1 MEVFMRNLFSMDS
14 GIFRFLTRLA
24 DLMIL
29 NILFIVCCIPIVTI
43 GASVT
48 SLYYVTLKMAVNE
61 EGYIAKAFLKSF
73 RQNFRQATVIW
84 LILLV
89 LGCVFGIDFYILY
102 YSEGS
107 FFTVLRFCIG
117 ATALVYLMV
126 LLYVFPTLARFY
138 NSVKNTM
145 RNALI
150 MALAD
155 LPRTLL
161 ILVITAGSILITF
174 LNGYTLWYGL
184 LVWVLFGFSL
194 VAYANSFFLNKV
206 FAKYTP
212 EEPSEDEAKTAET
225 IDEES

>member
-1 MEVFMRNLFSMDS
+1 
-14 GIFRFLTRLA
+14 
-24 DLMIL
+24 
-29 NILFIVCCIPIVTI
+29 
-43 GASVT
+43 
-48 SLYYVTLKMAVNE
+48 
-61 EGYIAKAFLKSF
+61 
-73 RQNFRQATVIW
+73 
-84 LILLV
+84 
-89 LGCVFGIDFYILY
+89 
-102 YSEGS
+102 
-107 FFTVLRFCIG
+107 
-117 ATALVYLMV
+117 
-126 LLYVFPTLARFY
+126 
-138 NSVKNTM
+138 M